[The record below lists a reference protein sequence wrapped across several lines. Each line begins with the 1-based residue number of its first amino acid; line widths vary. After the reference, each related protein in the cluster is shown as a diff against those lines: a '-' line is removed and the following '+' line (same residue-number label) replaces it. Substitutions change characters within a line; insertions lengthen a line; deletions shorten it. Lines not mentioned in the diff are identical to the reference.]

1 MKEAAQ
7 WETVPSRKYRPRR
20 RCELSAAEMKRI
32 VDAYTVEYIP
42 QKEVARRFRVTVP
55 LVSILVCEA
64 KSKPLK
70 L

>member
-7 WETVPSRKYRPRR
+7 WETVPARKYRPRR
-20 RCELSAAEMKRI
+20 RCELSAADIKSI
-32 VDAYTVEYIP
+32 VEEYKVEYIP

-55 LVSILVCEA
+55 LVSNFVCEA
-64 KSKPLK
+64 KSKPSK